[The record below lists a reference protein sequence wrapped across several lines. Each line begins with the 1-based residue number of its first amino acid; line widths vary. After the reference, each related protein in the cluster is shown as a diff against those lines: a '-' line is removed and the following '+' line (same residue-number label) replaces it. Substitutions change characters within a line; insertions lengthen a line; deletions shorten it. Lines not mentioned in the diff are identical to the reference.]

1 MFLVRCKRTLMIALG
16 VVLHTARCFGAES
29 IERSSTCG
37 EVLMTMI
44 PALGGVHR
52 HKVLTFLMNNHILPS
67 QF

>member
-1 MFLVRCKRTLMIALG
+1 MGIDDSIG

-52 HKVLTFLMNNHILPS
+52 HNVLSSLMNNHIPPS